1 MKAGGLWVLASRFK
15 LMAVGSVPR
24 AALRVKGMFFGWY
37 MTGLGALLMALASAP
52 IWHGLPVWSPVLR
65 NAFDWTT
72 VQMSWAFAVTRVEG
86 GLLGPLEGLLVQ
98 RLGTRRVVFI
108 GLTLLGTGLV
118 LFSRIEELWQLY
130 AAFFIMSLGAALSTW
145 LPMMTLTNHWFVRHK
160 ARAMSIVF
168 EGFAIGGIVVPLLLA
183 WAIGGTD
190 PEISERYGW
199 RDTALFLGLLIIA
212 LAFPLTSLIRN
223 RPEDMGLM
231 PDGDLPNQPA
241 AVAATARAAPATP
254 QVGRHAWKEAL
265 RTRPFWII
273 SLGHASS
280 SIVSSTIFVHMGLML
295 DDRGFSLQ
303 AISSVVAVYTAANA
317 LFIPVGGYLG
327 DRLPIRFM
335 AFGSTALLASSV
347 GILVVAHNAWTLF
360 LFGALFG
367 IASGVRSPVTTALR
381 GHYFG
386 REAFAAISGLS
397 MAPMNIFLF
406 VAPLAAG
413 FMRDAIGDYTAA
425 FLTIAG
431 ISLAGSSLFLLLP
444 EPPGRPTRSAAR
456 S

>member
-1 MKAGGLWVLASRFK
+1 MRAIDLRGMAAGLPKTAQ
-15 LMAVGSVPR
+15 
-24 AALRVKGMFFGWY
+24 RVRGMFFGWY
-37 MTGLGALLMALASAP
+37 MAGLGAVLMALASAP

-108 GLTLLGTGLV
+108 GLTVLGTGLV

-168 EGFAIGGIVVPLLLA
+168 EGFAIGGIAVPLLLA
-183 WAIGGTD
+183 WAIGGAD

-199 RDTALFLGLLIIA
+199 RNTALFLGVLTIA
-212 LAFPLTSLIRN
+212 LAFPLTRMIRN

-231 PDGDLPNQPA
+231 PDGDLPKEPA
-241 AVAATARAAPATP
+241 TVAATARAAPEA
-254 QVGRHAWKEAL
+254 GRHTWKEAL
-265 RTRPFWII
+265 RTKPFWII

-280 SIVSSTIFVHMGLML
+280 SIVSVTIFVHMGLML

-303 AISSVVAVYTAANA
+303 TIGAAVAVYTAANA
-317 LFIPVGGYLG
+317 LLIPVGGYLG

-335 AFGSTALLASSV
+335 AFGSTAVLASSV
-347 GILVVAHNAWTLF
+347 VVLVVAQDAKTLF

-431 ISLAGSSLFLLLP
+431 ISLAGSFLFLMLG
-444 EPPGRPTRSAAR
+444 EPPGRPTRTGAR

>member
-1 MKAGGLWVLASRFK
+1 
-15 LMAVGSVPR
+15 
-24 AALRVKGMFFGWY
+24 
-37 MTGLGALLMALASAP
+37 
-52 IWHGLPVWSPVLR
+52 
-65 NAFDWTT
+65 
-72 VQMSWAFAVTRVEG
+72 
-86 GLLGPLEGLLVQ
+86 
-98 RLGTRRVVFI
+98 
-108 GLTLLGTGLV
+108 
-118 LFSRIEELWQLY
+118 
-130 AAFFIMSLGAALSTW
+130 
-145 LPMMTLTNHWFVRHK
+145 
-160 ARAMSIVF
+160 
-168 EGFAIGGIVVPLLLA
+168 
-183 WAIGGTD
+183 
-190 PEISERYGW
+190 
-199 RDTALFLGLLIIA
+199 
-212 LAFPLTSLIRN
+212 
-223 RPEDMGLM
+223 
-231 PDGDLPNQPA
+231 
-241 AVAATARAAPATP
+241 
-254 QVGRHAWKEAL
+254 
-265 RTRPFWII
+265 
-273 SLGHASS
+273 
-280 SIVSSTIFVHMGLML
+280 MGLML

-303 AISSVVAVYTAANA
+303 AISAVVAVYTAANA

-444 EPPGRPTRSAAR
+444 EPPGRPTRAAAR
-456 S
+456 L

>member
-1 MKAGGLWVLASRFK
+1 MRAIDLRVLASSASEAKR
-15 LMAVGSVPR
+15 L
-24 AALRVKGMFFGWY
+24 VKGIFHGWF
-37 MTGLGALLMALASAP
+37 MAGLGALLMALASAP
-52 IWHGLPVWSPVLR
+52 LWHGLPVWSPVLR

-72 VQMSWAFAVTRVEG
+72 VQLSWAFAVTRVEG
-86 GLLGPLEGLLVQ
+86 GLVGPLEGLLVQ

-108 GLTLLGTGLV
+108 GLTVLGTGLV

-130 AAFFIMSLGAALSTW
+130 GAFFIMSLGAALSTW

-199 RDTALFLGLLIIA
+199 RNTALFLGLLIIA
-212 LAFPLTSLIRN
+212 LAFPLTRLIRN
-223 RPEDMGLM
+223 RPEDMGLK
-231 PDGDLPNQPA
+231 PDGDLPNESA
-241 AVAATARAAPATP
+241 TVAVTARAAPPAP
-254 QVGRHAWKEAL
+254 EAGRHTWKEAL
-265 RTRPFWII
+265 RTRAFWII

-280 SIVSSTIFVHMGLML
+280 SIVSVTIFVHLGLML

-303 AISSVVAVYTAANA
+303 TIGLVVAVYTAANA
-317 LFIPVGGYLG
+317 LVIPVGGYLG
-327 DRLPIRFM
+327 DRLPIKTM
-335 AFGSTALLASSV
+335 AFGSTALLAWSV
-347 GILVVAHNAWTLF
+347 VILVLAQDTETLF

-431 ISLAGSSLFLLLP
+431 ISLAGSFLFLMLE
-444 EPPGRPTRSAAR
+444 EPPGRPTRTGAR

>member
-1 MKAGGLWVLASRFK
+1 MKAGDLWVLASRFK
-15 LMAVGSVPR
+15 LLAVGGVPK
-24 AALRVKGMFFGWY
+24 AALRVRGMFFGWY
-37 MTGLGALLMALASAP
+37 MAGLGAVLMALASAP

-108 GLTLLGTGLV
+108 GLTVLGTGLV

-168 EGFAIGGIVVPLLLA
+168 EGFAIGGIAVPLLLA
-183 WAIGGTD
+183 WAIGGAD

-199 RDTALFLGLLIIA
+199 RNTALFLGVLTIA
-212 LAFPLTSLIRN
+212 LAFPLTRMIRN
-223 RPEDMGLM
+223 RPEDMGLR

-241 AVAATARAAPATP
+241 TVAVTGRAPLAAPEA
-254 QVGRHAWKEAL
+254 GRHTWKEAF
-265 RTRPFWII
+265 RTKPFWII

-280 SIVSSTIFVHMGLML
+280 SIVSVTIFVHMGLML

-303 AISSVVAVYTAANA
+303 TIGAAVAVYTAANA
-317 LFIPVGGYLG
+317 LLIPVGGYLG

-335 AFGSTALLASSV
+335 AFGSTAVLASSV
-347 GILVVAHNAWTLF
+347 VVLVVAQDAKTLF

-386 REAFAAISGLS
+386 REAFAVISGLS

-431 ISLAGSSLFLLLP
+431 ISLAGSFLFLMLG
-444 EPPGRPTRSAAR
+444 EPPGRPTRTAAR